1 MRAKEVMILKK
12 EKTTK
17 IPENESP
24 QSQTKRSRLSA
35 HEQENVD

>member
-17 IPENESP
+17 IPETRARKVRYTVSVVG
-24 QSQTKRSRLSA
+24 A
-35 HEQENVD
+35 